1 MVKLT
6 QPERERL
13 IALLGMLGSEHDGE
27 VVNAARLA
35 LKFLKDRQLTW
46 ESVLN
51 VKGNIFEDI
60 GINTSGFKTSSAEM
74 EHTDMCDAILSSG
87 IRLSPK
93 EAAFVDD
100 MLTWRYPTDKQMEW
114 LKKIYHRTQSRKW

>member
-46 ESVLN
+46 ESVLSA
-51 VKGNIFEDI
+51 KGNIFEDI
-60 GINTSGFKTSSAEM
+60 GINQSGFKDV
-74 EHTDMCDAILSSG
+74 EHVSLCRAVLSSG
-87 IRLSPK
+87 MTLSVK
-93 EAAFVDD
+93 ERAFVED
-100 MLTWRYPTDKQMEW
+100 MLTWNYPTDKQIEW
-114 LKKIYHRTQSRKW
+114 LKKLYTKSQNRKR